1 MLPVIDK
8 WKRFK
13 QQVDREIHPLKGKLK
28 ITIYGSYFPE
38 DELKFLER
46 QRDFL
51 IQNGYTNT
59 KLVKE
64 YHEQYKSLT
73 SLEVSKDCLYYTDVN
88 FFIFT
93 KEGKNQGVTVE
104 LYIAATDPNMAHKV
118 QYCVVFDQ
126 IRDSHGSISALSI
139 DAIENSGIIKRD
151 FVDETDLQ
159 NALLQKA
166 FLSLRRLQN
175 QLRKR

>member
-1 MLPVIDK
+1 MPDK
-8 WKRFK
+8 WDPFK
-13 QQVDREIHPLKGKLK
+13 HRINQDIDPIKEKLR
-28 ITIYGSYFPE
+28 ITIYGSYYP
-38 DELKFLER
+38 DSELTFLET

-51 IQNGYTNT
+51 IQNGYKNT

-73 SLEVSKDCLYYTDVN
+73 PLEVSKDCLYYTDVN

-104 LYIAATDPNMAHKV
+104 LQIAATDENMADKV
-118 QYCVVFDQ
+118 KHCVVFDQ
-126 IRDSHGSISALSI
+126 IRDNYGSISALSI
-139 DAIENSGIIKRD
+139 DAIDNAGIIKRD
-151 FVDETDLQ
+151 FVSESDLQ

-166 FLSLRRLQN
+166 FLSFRRLQN

>member
-1 MLPVIDK
+1 MPDK
-8 WKRFK
+8 WERFK
-13 QQVDREIHPLKGKLK
+13 EQVDREINPLKEKLA
-28 ITIYGSYFPE
+28 ITIYGSYYPE
-38 DELKFLER
+38 SELEFLER
-46 QRDFL
+46 QRNFL

-64 YHEQYKSLT
+64 YHEQYKSLS
-73 SLEVSKDCLYYTDVN
+73 SLEVSKDCLSYTDVN

-104 LYIAATDPNMAHKV
+104 LYIAATDQNMAHKV
-118 QYCVVFDQ
+118 KYCIVFDQ
-126 IRDSHGSISALSI
+126 IQDNYGSISALSI

-151 FVDETDLQ
+151 FVNETDLQ

-166 FLSLRRLQN
+166 FLCLRRLQN